1 MYEQNAGLLETVLEV
16 RLTRVDPC
24 TMRNNAMMRSA
35 GVQQRAELLG
45 VARSQSSARA
55 ARARKPSGRSGQGV
69 YE

>member
-1 MYEQNAGLLETVLEV
+1 MYEQNAGLLETVLKV
-16 RLTRVDPC
+16 RLTRADPY
-24 TMRNNAMMRSA
+24 TMRNNAMMRSV

-45 VARSQSSARA
+45 VARSARA